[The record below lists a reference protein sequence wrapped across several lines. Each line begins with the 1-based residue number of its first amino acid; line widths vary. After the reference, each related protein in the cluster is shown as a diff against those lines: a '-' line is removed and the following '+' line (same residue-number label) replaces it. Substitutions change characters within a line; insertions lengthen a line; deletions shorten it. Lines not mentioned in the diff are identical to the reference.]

1 MMHNNLFLNR
11 LIILTQKGEISYDE
25 KYHRGVNIIRGENS
39 SGKST
44 ISHFIFYILGGAFN
58 DWVKEARKCS
68 VVYAEVVLNGAVV
81 TLKREIVF
89 NADGLANKLQAIEF
103 YWDKYEIAKQNIEG
117 WQKYNFSK
125 NGDTKS
131 FSEILFENLEIPI
144 VKGDNNITMHQ
155 ILRLLY
161 IDQESPTNSL
171 FLYENFDTSLT
182 RETVADL
189 LLGVY
194 SQELYDKQQDLENS
208 KKELETLKSEIN
220 VIKKFIPNKEDLF
233 PLHIENRISNKEV
246 ELTSTEKQILDF
258 KEDNKR
264 VNFSKKSQLEFEIL
278 NKDSLIQRQVV
289 KSLNSK
295 IRNYELEI
303 EDTIFFI
310 KALENKLIAIKN
322 SIKTREYL
330 GKYSLENCPE
340 CLKPIVKPD
349 IENICSLCKT
359 EMDDSVGVSEARK
372 IEQEI
377 FFQIQESKKINA
389 KKEKELIELKAKQE
403 FEKGKLFQLQ
413 QRVNQSLNDVR
424 SFRDE
429 RIDKLYEEKGFI
441 EGEIIQLRTLLE
453 NAEIYQSK
461 KSRLGS
467 LESHIDILNSRIKKL
482 RYDQEKLKININ
494 NRIEKIGVYLLNN
507 DLKRQKEFFEAKEFH
522 IDYRNNLA
530 FISDKNAK
538 YSASSSF
545 YLKNSARFAI
555 FLASLSIDKMRFPRF
570 ILCDNMEDKGIEL
583 GRVHNFQE
591 ILIEYLQD
599 FTKGN
604 YQMIYTTSFIPEELN
619 NAKYCVG
626 EFYTEENPS
635 LKNV

>member
-11 LIILTQKGEISYDE
+11 LIILTQQGEVAYDE
-25 KYHRGVNIIRGENS
+25 EYHKGINIIRGDNS

-44 ISHFIFYILGGAFN
+44 ISHFIFYVLGGAFN
-58 DWVKEARKCS
+58 DWVKEAKKCS
-68 VVYAEVVLNGAVV
+68 VVYAEISLNGAIV
-81 TLKREIVF
+81 TLKRELIF
-89 NADGLANKLQAIEF
+89 NAEGLGNKLQAIEF
-103 YWDKYEIAKQNIEG
+103 YWDNYESAKQNIEG
-117 WQKYNFSK
+117 WQKYNFNK
-125 NGDTKS
+125 TEERKS
-131 FSEILFENLEIPI
+131 FSEVLFDNLEIPI

-171 FLYENFDTSLT
+171 FLYENFDTTLT

-194 SQELYDKQQDLENS
+194 SQELYDKQQDLEKS
-208 KKELETLKSEIN
+208 KKEFDTLKSELN
-220 VIKKFIPNKEDLF
+220 VIKRFIPNKEDLI
-233 PLHIENRISNKEV
+233 PLHIEHRITNKEV
-246 ELTSTEKQILDF
+246 ELITIEKQIFDF

-264 VNFSKKSQLEFEIL
+264 VNFSKKSQLEFETL
-278 NKDSLIQRQVV
+278 NKDSLTQRQLV
-289 KSLNSK
+289 KSINSK

-303 EDTIFFI
+303 EDTVFFI
-310 KALENKLIAIKN
+310 KALENKLAAVKN

-340 CLKPIVKPD
+340 CLKPIVKPET
-349 IENICSLCKT
+349 ENTCSLCKT
-359 EMDDSVGVSEARK
+359 EIDDSIGVAEARK

-377 FFQIQESKKINA
+377 FFQIQESKKINS

-403 FEKGKLFQLQ
+403 LEKGKLFQLQ
-413 QRVNQSLNDVR
+413 KRVNQSLADVR

-429 RIDKLYEEKGFI
+429 KIDQLYEDKGFV

-461 KSRLGS
+461 KTRFDA
-467 LESHIDILNSRIKKL
+467 LEVHITILNSEIRKL
-482 RYDQEKLKININ
+482 REEQERLKININ
-494 NRIEKIGVYLLNN
+494 NKIEKIGVYLLNN

-555 FLASLSIDKMRFPRF
+555 FLASLSIEKMRFPRF

-583 GRVHNFQE
+583 IRVHNFQK
-591 ILIEYLQD
+591 ILIEYLKD
-599 FTKGN
+599 FNFEN
-604 YQMIYTTSFIPEELN
+604 YQAIYTTSFIPEEYN
-619 NAKYCVG
+619 NPKYCVG

>member
-1 MMHNNLFLNR
+1 MHNSLFLNR
-11 LIILTQKGEISYDE
+11 LVIFTQEGKVAYDE
-25 KYHRGVNIIRGENS
+25 KFHNGVNIIRGDNS

-44 ISHFIFYILGGAFN
+44 ISHFIFYVLGGAFN

-68 VVYAEVVLNGAVV
+68 VVFAEIELNGATV
-81 TLKREIVF
+81 TLKRQIIF
-89 NADGLANKLQAIEF
+89 NKEGDGNKLQSIEF
-103 YWDKYEIAKQNIEG
+103 YWDNYETATKSIEG

-125 NGDTKS
+125 TDQTKS
-131 FSEILFENLEIPI
+131 FSEVLFENLEIPI

-171 FLYENFDTSLT
+171 FLYEHFDTTLT
-182 RETVADL
+182 RQTVADL

-194 SQELYDKQQDLENS
+194 SQELYDKQQDLEAS
-208 KKELETLKSEIN
+208 KKEFESLKSEIN
-220 VIKKFIPNKEDLF
+220 VIKRFIPKKEDLL
-233 PLHIENRISNKEV
+233 PLHIGNRISNKEV
-246 ELTSTEKQILDF
+246 ELTEIEKQIF
-258 KEDNKR
+258 NYKEDNKK
-264 VNFSKKSQLEFEIL
+264 VNFSKKSQLEFETL
-278 NKDSLIQRQVV
+278 NKDSLAQRHII
-289 KSLNSK
+289 KNLNNK

-310 KALENKLIAIKN
+310 KALENKLIAVKN

-340 CLKPIVKPD
+340 CLKPIVKPNK
-349 IENICSLCKT
+349 ENTCSLCKT
-359 EMDDSVGVSEARK
+359 EIDDSVGVAEARK

-377 FFQIQESKKINA
+377 FFQIQESKKINI
-389 KKEKELIELKAKQE
+389 KKEKELVELKAKQE

-413 QRVNQSLNDVR
+413 QRVNQSLADVR

-429 RIDKLYEEKGFI
+429 RVDKLYEDKGFV

-461 KSRLGS
+461 KSRYHYLDS
-467 LESHIDILNSRIKKL
+467 RIEALNSRIKQLKFE
-482 RYDQEKLKININ
+482 QEKLKTDIN

-507 DLKRQKEFFEAKEFH
+507 DLKRQKDFFEAKEFH
-522 IDYRNNLA
+522 IDYGNNLA

-545 YLKNSARFAI
+545 YLKNSARYAI
-555 FLASLSIDKMRFPRF
+555 FLASLSIEKMRFPRF

-583 GRVHNFQE
+583 VRVHNFQK
-591 ILIEYLQD
+591 ILIDYLKD
-599 FTKGN
+599 FSKDN
-604 YQMIYTTSFIPEELN
+604 YQVIYTTSFIPDELN
-619 NAKYCVG
+619 NTKYCIG

>member
-11 LIILTQKGEISYDE
+11 LVILTQNGDIAYDE
-25 KYHRGVNIIRGENS
+25 KYHRGVNIIRGDNS

-44 ISHFIFYILGGAFN
+44 ISHFIFYVLGGAFN

-68 VVYAEVVLNGAVV
+68 VVYAEVNLNGAIV
-81 TLKREIVF
+81 TLKREIIF
-89 NADGLANKLQAIEF
+89 NSDGIANKLQSIEF
-103 YWDKYEIAKQNIEG
+103 YWNEYENAKLNIEG
-117 WQKYNFSK
+117 WQKFNFSK
-125 NGDTKS
+125 TDDKKS
-131 FSEILFENLEIPI
+131 FSEVLFDNLEIPV

-161 IDQESPTNSL
+161 IDQDSPTNSL
-171 FLYENFDTSLT
+171 FLYEFFDTTLT

-194 SQELYDKQQDLENS
+194 NQDLYDKQQNLEDS
-208 KKELETLKSEIN
+208 KKEFDSLKSEIT
-220 VIKKFIPNKEDLF
+220 VIKKFIPNKQDLI

-246 ELTSTEKQILDF
+246 EFVDIETKIFSY
-258 KEDNKR
+258 KEDNKK
-264 VNFSKKSQLEFEIL
+264 VNFSKKSQLEFESL
-278 NKDSLIQRQVV
+278 HNESLIQRLTV
-289 KSLNSK
+289 KKLNSK
-295 IRNYELEI
+295 IRNNQLEI
-303 EDTIFFI
+303 EDTIFFVN
-310 KALENKLIAIKN
+310 ALENKLTAVKN

-330 GKYSLENCPE
+330 GKFSLDNCPE
-340 CLKPIVKPD
+340 CLKPIIKAETD
-349 IENICSLCKT
+349 NTCSLCKT
-359 EMDDSVGVSEARK
+359 EIEDSVGVAEARK

-377 FFQIQESKKINA
+377 YFQIQESKKINI
-389 KKEKELIELKAKQE
+389 KKEKELVEFIAKLE

-413 QRVNQSLNDVR
+413 QRVNQSLADVR

-429 RIDKLYEEKGFI
+429 KIDKLFEDKGFV

-461 KSRLGS
+461 KARY
-467 LESHIDILNSRIKKL
+467 DTLNSLIVSLNLEIKNLKGE
-482 RYDQEKLKININ
+482 QEKLKIAIN
-494 NRIEKIGVYLLNN
+494 HKIEKIGVYLLNN
-507 DLKRQKEFFEAKEFH
+507 DLKRQKDFFEAKEFH

-555 FLASLSIDKMRFPRF
+555 FLASLSIDKMRLPRF

-583 GRVHNFQE
+583 VRVHNFQK
-591 ILIEYLQD
+591 ILINYLD
-599 FTKGN
+599 EFDIEN
-604 YQMIYTTSFIPEELN
+604 YQVIYTTSFIPKELN
-619 NAKYCVG
+619 NSKYCVG
-626 EFYTEENPS
+626 KFYTEANPS
-635 LKNV
+635 LINV

>member
-1 MMHNNLFLNR
+1 MHNCLFLNR
-11 LIILTQKGEISYDE
+11 LVILTKDGKIAYDE
-25 KYHRGVNIIRGENS
+25 EFHQGVNIIRGDNS

-44 ISHFIFYILGGAFN
+44 ISHFIFYVLGGAFN

-68 VVYAEVVLNGAVV
+68 VVFAEIELNGAIV
-81 TLKREIVF
+81 TIKRQIIF
-89 NADGLANKLQAIEF
+89 NKEGDGNKLQSIEF
-103 YWDKYEIAKQNIEG
+103 YWDNYETATKSIEG

-125 NGDTKS
+125 TDETKS
-131 FSEILFENLEIPI
+131 FSEVLFKNLEIPI

-171 FLYENFDTSLT
+171 FLYEHFDTTLT
-182 RETVADL
+182 RQTVADL

-194 SQELYDKQQDLENS
+194 SQELYDKQQDLEAS
-208 KKELETLKSEIN
+208 KKEFESLKSEIN
-220 VIKKFIPNKEDLF
+220 VIKRFIPKKEDLL
-233 PLHIENRISNKEV
+233 PLHIGNRISNKEF
-246 ELTSTEKQILDF
+246 ELTEIERHIFDY
-258 KEDNKR
+258 KEDNKK
-264 VNFSKKSQLEFEIL
+264 VIFSKKSQLEFETL
-278 NKDSLIQRQVV
+278 NKDSLAQRLII
-289 KSLNSK
+289 KNLNNK

-303 EDTIFFI
+303 EDTIYFI
-310 KALENKLIAIKN
+310 KALENKLIAVKN

-340 CLKPIVKPD
+340 CLKPIIKSSK
-349 IENICSLCKT
+349 ENTCSLCKT
-359 EMDDSVGVSEARK
+359 EIDDSVGVSEARK

-377 FFQIQESKKINA
+377 FFQIQESKKINT
-389 KKEKELIELKAKQE
+389 KKENELVELKAKQE
-403 FEKGKLFQLQ
+403 LEKGKLFQLQ
-413 QRVNQSLNDVR
+413 QRVNQSLADVR

-429 RIDKLYEEKGFI
+429 RVDKLYEDKGFV

-461 KSRLGS
+461 KSRYDYLDS
-467 LESHIDILNSRIKKL
+467 QIEALNSSIKKL
-482 RYDQEKLKININ
+482 KFDQDKLKTDIN

-507 DLKRQKEFFEAKEFH
+507 DLKRQKDFFEAKEFH
-522 IDYRNNLA
+522 IDYGNNLA
-530 FISDKNAK
+530 FIADKNAK

-545 YLKNSARFAI
+545 YLKNSARYAI
-555 FLASLSIDKMRFPRF
+555 FLASLSIEKMRFPRF

-583 GRVHNFQE
+583 VRVHNFQK
-591 ILIEYLQD
+591 IVIDYLKNFSTD
-599 FTKGN
+599 K
-604 YQMIYTTSFIPEELN
+604 YQVIFTTSFIPEELN
-619 NAKYCVG
+619 NDEYCVG